1 MKTKLIHIHSAWRRA
16 FALQF
21 AASLALAGGLQAS
34 TVTETF
40 DNAASTAANGW
51 VGVGNTTNLNNYGW
65 SSTND
70 AEGAA
75 AGEAGGIFARSSGI
89 RYYADTNGGALS
101 RTTTPLV
108 MSGKFYLLNS
118 NFDGAFRIG
127 FFNNSNVDNNFIG
140 IEIAEPSGGVG
151 NPFRGYVATNL
162 VRHTGIIS
170 LVQDVPYTFSLT
182 WTPAVEADG
191 SGTLAGTVAGTDIG
205 SIAVAA
211 GTGTFNAFGISSG
224 GQSNVNEVTAGCY
237 FDDLTYTEVAPATY
251 TITYDGNVQTGGT
264 PPSPQTKTENQP
276 ITLATN
282 SGDLAKDGFTFAGW
296 NTAADGTGTNYA
308 EGATYTANGDATLYA
323 RWALPYTITYDG
335 NDNTSGTAPDPQVAL
350 QDVPATLAINSGNL
364 AKTDF
369 VFSGWNTAADGT
381 GTNYTAGASY
391 TGNADITLYARWI
404 NYTWTQTASGT
415 QTWATAANWQG
426 GSIPPGTGSTASY
439 GMTVNFTANLAANQ
453 TVGMAANRSFGG
465 TLNIG
470 SAANNY
476 NFSNNTGIFRVNAGN
491 TGTATLNLTGG
502 SHTIQGTINLQV
514 DELVIN
520 NNAAG
525 GAVNIQRTLNNSTG
539 TPTRS
544 ITLTLNAVEGAGGMI
559 FGTVNST
566 TARSGFEKL
575 VVNQHAI
582 FINNGVV
589 EVAGTVDDR
598 ALGRVLSEYLA
609 DAVTLNGGTLQ
620 AGRSD
625 NTHTISENRGITL
638 GVLGGTLRGMSDTR
652 HWSVDSI
659 ITGSGGLTVGR
670 SNGPSGNVTL
680 NAANTYLGDTNVLG
694 GTLIVTGGNAIPD
707 TSSLKITTVAP
718 EVTTPSKVNPSGT
731 TETVAA
737 LFFDGVQQ
745 ANGTWGATDS
755 GATNINDAFFTGSGV
770 INVVPVVPPS
780 GFANWQAANS
790 TEGGLNDD
798 HDNDG
803 VDNGLEWFLGGN
815 TDTTGFTPLPGVIDT
830 AGTLSVT
837 WTKSADY
844 PGAYGTDFRVETSAT
859 LDNPWTPAAEGIGAG
874 FVEITGND
882 VKFTFP
888 AGVINFARLVVTGP

>member
-1 MKTKLIHIHSAWRRA
+1 MKTKSIHIHSAWRRA
-16 FALQF
+16 FALPF
-21 AASLALAGGLQAS
+21 AATLALALAGGLQAS
-34 TVTETF
+34 AVTETF
-40 DNAASTAANGW
+40 DTAESTIANGW

-237 FDDLTYTEVAPATY
+237 FDDLTYTKTAPATF
-251 TITYDGNVQTGGT
+251 TITYNGNGNDSGT
-264 PPSPQTKTENQP
+264 APDSQSKTENVS

-282 SGDLAKDGFTFAGW
+282 SGNLTKDGFTFAGW
-296 NTAADGTGTNYA
+296 NTAADGTGIHYA
-308 EGATYTANGDATLYA
+308 EGASYTANGDATLYA
-323 RWALPYTITYDG
+323 RWSLPYTITYDG
-335 NDNTSGTAPDPQVAL
+335 NGNTSGTAPAPQVVL
-350 QDVPATLAINSGNL
+350 QDVPATLATNSGNL
-364 AKTDF
+364 ARTDF

-381 GTNYTAGASY
+381 GTNYAAGAPY

-404 NYTWTQTASGT
+404 NYTWTQTAGGT

-426 GSIPPGTGSTASY
+426 VSIPPGTGSTASY
-439 GMTVNFTANLAANQ
+439 GMTVNFTANLAGNQ
-453 TVGMAANRSFGG
+453 TVGMAATRSFGG
-465 TLNIG
+465 TLNVG
-470 SAANNY
+470 TATNAY
-476 NFSNNTGIFRVNAGN
+476 NFSNNTSVFRANSTN
-491 TGTATLNLTGG
+491 TGTATLNLSGG
-502 SHTIQGTINLQV
+502 NNTIQGTINLQV
-514 DELVIN
+514 DGLVIN
-520 NNAAG
+520 NNATTG
-525 GAVNIQRTLNNSTG
+525 GVNLLRTLNNSTG
-539 TPTRS
+539 VGTRS
-544 ITLTLNAVEGAGGMI
+544 ITVTLNAVEGATGVI
-559 FGTVNST
+559 TFGTANT
-566 TARSGFEKL
+566 DTRQGFEKL

-582 FINNGVV
+582 FNNNG
-589 EVAGTVDDR
+589 TVSGGLADDR
-598 ALGRVLSEYLA
+598 ALGRTLASYLA
-609 DAVTLNGGTLQ
+609 DAITLNGGTMQL
-620 AGRSD
+620 AG
-625 NTHTISENRGITL
+625 NNIYNISVNRGITL
-638 GVLGGTLRGMSDTR
+638 GELGGTLRGLTDQR
-652 HWSVDSI
+652 HWTVDSI
-659 ITGSGGLTVGR
+659 ITGSGSLTVGR
-670 SNGPSGNVTL
+670 PMVVGASGNVTL

-707 TSSLKITTVAP
+707 TSSLKITTGGLVDSN
-718 EVTTPSKVNPSGT
+718 ET
-731 TETVAA
+731 TEAVSA

-745 ANGTWGATDS
+745 ANGTWGATGS
-755 GATNINDAFFTGSGV
+755 GAANINDTFFTGSGV
-770 INVVPVVPPS
+770 INVVPYVAPS
-780 GFANWQAANS
+780 GFATWQAANS
-790 TEGGLNDD
+790 TTGGLNED

-803 VDNGLEWFLGGN
+803 VANGVEWFLGGN
-815 TDTTGFTPLPGVIDT
+815 ADTTGFTPLPGITNT
-830 AGTLSVT
+830 AGTLTVT
-837 WTKSADY
+837 WTQSADY
-844 PGAYGTDFRVETSAT
+844 PGTYGTDFRLETSAT
-859 LDNPWTPAAEGIGAG
+859 LANPWTPATEGIGAG
-874 FVEITGND
+874 FVEINGND

-888 AGVINFARLVVTGP
+888 AGVKNFARLVVTGP